1 MIVTYYVARRGNLEI
16 ARSDELGVVLE
27 TVRQYLRELPGD
39 RPEGNKV
46 RTLVG
51 EHVIHLRLVGSDGDL
66 LASEVQVT
74 AGFRRLEPAPSAK

>member
-16 ARSDELGVVLE
+16 ARSEELGVVLE
-27 TVRQYLRELPGD
+27 AVRQYLRELPGD
-39 RPEGNKV
+39 RSDGAKV

-51 EHVIHLRLVGSDGDL
+51 EHVIHLRLVGPDGDL